1 MKIAKSIKSILCD
14 DVRRET
20 GNKISLMG
28 IYSKNF
34 VVNEIPAFFPSI
46 HLFIMFESM
55 KVKFKEVNIKLISP
69 KADPIVMKYPA
80 PKEIIIGE
88 DLNIII
94 GISPFKINGE
104 GLAKFEV
111 TLLEYEKPTI
121 IHEFL
126 IKIKTPKNTKKTD
139 KISN

>member
-1 MKIAKSIKSILCD
+1 MKIAKNIKSILCD

-28 IYSKNF
+28 IYSKDF
-34 VVNEIPAFFPSI
+34 IVNKIPAILPLI
-46 HLFIMFESM
+46 NLVIMFESM
-55 KVKFKEVNIKLISP
+55 KVKFKEVHIKLISP
-69 KADPIVMKYPA
+69 KADPIVIKYPA
-80 PKEIIIGE
+80 PKDIIIGK

-104 GLAKFEV
+104 GLARFEIA
-111 TLLEYEKPTI
+111 LLEHEKPII

-126 IKIKTPKNTKKTD
+126 IKTPKDTKKPN
-139 KISN
+139 KK